1 MSNTIQTHV
10 VGKVVGKRMAGEPGK
25 LTALA
30 VTRAKKPGVY
40 GDGGGLY
47 LQVAPGGAR
56 SWIFRF
62 QIKRQRRYMGLGGLA
77 DVTLSEA
84 RRKAAEARKVLADG
98 IDPIEAARAQAKD
111 LAAKSA
117 NATTFQE
124 ATERYVA
131 AHASGWKNAKHS
143 AQWTSTLQ
151 TYAFPVFGDVSV
163 SSVDVNMVLKV
174 LEPIWADKNETARRV
189 RGRIEAILDW
199 ASARNMRTGDN
210 PARWRGLLMHLLAKR
225 SKVSAVMHHAAL
237 PYTTIGEFMATLGDQ
252 EGIAAKA
259 LEFTILT
266 AARTSEVIGAR
277 WQEIDLDAAI
287 WTVPADRI
295 KAGKEHRVPLSAPAV
310 AIAKAMSKTR
320 QSEFVFPGG
329 RRERPLSNMAMA
341 GVLKRM
347 GRDDITVHGFRSCFR
362 DWAAEQTN
370 YPREVAEMALAHA
383 VGDKVEAAYRR
394 GDLFEK
400 RKKLMAAWSK
410 FCFFTFDK
418 HNVVSLTR

>member
-1 MSNTIQTHV
+1 MIQTHV
-10 VGKVVGKRMAGEPGK
+10 VGKVVGKRMASEPGK

-98 IDPIEAARAQAKD
+98 IDPIEAARAQADD
-111 LAAKSA
+111 LAAQQA
-117 NATTFQE
+117 NATTFRE
-124 ATERYVA
+124 AAQRYVA
-131 AHASGWKNAKHS
+131 AHASGWKNAKHA

-151 TYAFPVFGDVSV
+151 TYAYPVFGDVSV
-163 SSVDVNMVLKV
+163 ASVEVNMVLKV
-174 LEPIWADKNETARRV
+174 LEPIWVDKNETARRV

-225 SKVSAVMHHAAL
+225 SKASAVTHHAAL
-237 PYTTIGEFMATLGDQ
+237 PYPKVAEFVASLRQQ
-252 EGIAAKA
+252 EGVAAKA

-266 AARTSEVIGAR
+266 AARTSEVTGAR
-277 WQEIDLDAAI
+277 WQEIDLEEAI
-287 WTVPADRI
+287 WIVPADRI

-310 AIAKAMSKTR
+310 AIAKSMSKTR
-320 QSEFVFPGG
+320 QSEFIFPGG

-347 GRDDITVHGFRSCFR
+347 GRDDITVHGFRSSFR

-394 GDLFEK
+394 GDLFDK
-400 RKKLMAAWSK
+400 RRRLMTEWAKYTAKEITTGQIISIK
-410 FCFFTFDK
+410 GR
-418 HNVVSLTR
+418 S